1 MITDHLYWNA
11 LRHCS
16 ALDRTIFEGA
26 RARNL
31 GAKDL
36 WDARESDLRSW
47 IANHLFLSEL
57 LDLRKHTNPE
67 KLWKSLERNHIACV
81 FLSDPGYPRLLK
93 EIPDAP
99 PVLYV
104 RGTLPPNPVRSLAVV
119 GSRHESDY
127 GRGVAEAL
135 IPAMVQEGIEIVSGL
150 AYGVDSTAHRIAL
163 RQSGQTGAVLP
174 SGLDSAHLYPAAHA
188 RLAEQILEREGF
200 LVSEYPPGTQARKH
214 YFPARNR
221 IIAGLTHGTCV
232 VEGRAKSGTRITA
245 FLALEYHRD
254 VFAVPGNIFYP
265 GSETPNALLRL
276 GAIPL
281 TNIRDILDIFGW
293 ESQIQP
299 LVSRFLDP
307 VQSSLLQLLVDRPQH
322 IEQLQQQCSLS
333 PQTLRL
339 TLTEMELDGIIKQ
352 VDPLTYIAQ

>member
-1 MITDHLYWNA
+1 MIADLIYWHA

-16 ALDRTIFEGA
+16 DLDRTIFNAA

-31 GAKDL
+31 FAKDI
-36 WDARESDLRSW
+36 WESREHDLHAW
-47 IANHLFLSEL
+47 IGNRLFIKEL
-57 LDLRKHTNPE
+57 TELRKHANPE
-67 KLWKSLERNHIACV
+67 KLWKSLERHHIACTIM
-81 FLSDPGYPRLLK
+81 DDARYPSLLA

-104 RGTLPPNPVRSLAVV
+104 RGTLPPDPPRAMAVV

-127 GRGVAEAL
+127 GHGVAEAL
-135 IPAMVQEGIEIVSGL
+135 IPAMIQEGMEIVSGL
-150 AYGVDSTAHRIAL
+150 AFGVDSTAHKITIRHGGI
-163 RQSGQTGAVLP
+163 TGAVLP
-174 SGLDSAHLYPAAHA
+174 SGLDSAHLYPVAHA
-188 RLAEQILEREGF
+188 RLAENIIEHHGF
-200 LVSEYPPGTQARKH
+200 LISEYPPGTTARKH
-214 YFPARNR
+214 HFPARNR
-221 IIAGLTHGTCV
+221 IIAGLAHGTCV

-281 TNIRDILDIFGW
+281 TNVRDILDIFGW
-293 ESQIQP
+293 ESQV
-299 LVSRFLDP
+299 LSSSTRLLDP
-307 VQSSLLQLLVDRPQH
+307 VQASLLKLLTDQPQH
-322 IEQLQQQCSLS
+322 IEQLQQKCTLA
-333 PQTLRL
+333 PQALRL

-352 VDPLTYIAQ
+352 VDPLTYLAQ